1 MVGRLLIASSA
12 LLALGA
18 CGDTSASED
27 SGIEVRSAEQNRL
40 FELSAIDRDITMRRA
55 ILAAGYPCDRVERSG
70 FVAKYENTD
79 MWTATCSDTRRWA
92 IFVGADDSAQ
102 VRYCPD
108 VEATEG
114 LPACEITQ
122 LDTEGIEPE
131 LTPVEPGSN
140 EPYPEEGNSESSAN

>member
-1 MVGRLLIASSA
+1 MVRLAFPFFIAAA
-12 LLALGA
+12 LTA
-18 CGDTSASED
+18 CGETASTND
-27 SGIEVRSAEQNRL
+27 SPVQVRSDQQDRL

-55 ILAAGYPCDRVERSG
+55 IMAAGYPCDRVERSG

-108 VEATEG
+108 VEEMG
-114 LPACEITQ
+114 LPACDVFRLGTGIYAG
-122 LDTEGIEPE
+122 EGAEEPA
-131 LTPVEPGSN
+131 
-140 EPYPEEGNSESSAN
+140 EG